1 VCAKTVIRDEKEVHD
16 IATPRNIRIIE
27 MAKKSAEKRAER
39 FGARDA
45 DVNITRMLAVSPR
58 PRSKEEDLESR
69 IRHHIQADSTSLVE
83 IPLLKRRA
91 GLRWKERL

>member
-1 VCAKTVIRDEKEVHD
+1 MCAKTVIRDEKEVHD
-16 IATPRNIRIIE
+16 IATPRNIRIVT
-27 MAKKSAEKRAER
+27 AKKSAEKRAER

-83 IPLLKRRA
+83 IPFLKRRA
-91 GLRWKERL
+91 GLWWKERL